1 MSEPYHSKQAAL
13 RPPQVE
19 YKTVKYRPEQEHL
32 LRRLGEALVVQ
43 WDALP
48 DDLQDLLIDQAAV
61 VEDREDAPHA
71 TADIESFIRRVRV
84 TAIARPDAGE
94 SKGAV

>member
-1 MSEPYHSKQAAL
+1 MTYRSKHAPA
-13 RPPQVE
+13 RAPQVE
-19 YKTVKYRPEQEHL
+19 FKTVKYRPAQEHL

-48 DDLQDLLIDQAAV
+48 DELQDLLIDQAAV

-71 TADIESFIRRVRV
+71 AGDIESFIRSVKL
-84 TAIARPDAGE
+84 ASIAKPSDGAEAPSPD
-94 SKGAV
+94 

>member
-1 MSEPYHSKQAAL
+1 MKAPYHSKAMASRAPQAEA
-13 RPPQVE
+13 
-19 YKTVKYRPEQEHL
+19 KTVKYRPEQEHL

-48 DDLQDLLIDQAAV
+48 DELQDLLIDQAAI

-71 TADIESFIRRVRV
+71 TADIESFIRSAKVVAIPRVSPAER
-84 TAIARPDAGE
+84 
-94 SKGAV
+94 

>member
-1 MSEPYHSKQAAL
+1 MSDAFRTKLAPE

-19 YKTVKYRPEQEHL
+19 YKTVKYRPAQEHL

-48 DDLQDLLIDQAAV
+48 DDVQDLLIDQAAV
-61 VEDREDAPHA
+61 VDDREAAA
-71 TADIESFIRRVRV
+71 TGDIESFIRTVKL
-84 TAIARPDAGE
+84 ANIAKARD
-94 SKGAV
+94 